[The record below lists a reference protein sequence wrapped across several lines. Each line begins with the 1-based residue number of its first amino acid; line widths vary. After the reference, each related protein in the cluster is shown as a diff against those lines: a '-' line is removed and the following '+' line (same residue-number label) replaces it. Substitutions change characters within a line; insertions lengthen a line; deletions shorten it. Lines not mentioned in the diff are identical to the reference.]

1 MKKLF
6 LILAVVAMSLGTAVA
21 QNEPA
26 ASAEAKPATEQ
37 KVEQEVEKYPLLTAE
52 DKAKAEEL
60 NKEIKAAGEEQEK
73 LDAAKAKVAEYTATF
88 KTTKNVK
95 KGKKT
100 VKQEVAD
107 EAKVAEFNALLEEL
121 ANTPEAPVG
130 DTQNLQNA
138 VQKQNPL
145 MKKFVEGGWEFMLPI
160 LLVLILGMAIA
171 IERILFLT
179 LSTINTKKFIKK
191 VETALNEGGIDAAKE
206 VCRNTRGPIASIYYQ
221 GLDRYHLGLDAV
233 EKSIVSYGS
242 VQTGKMEA
250 GLGWLSLFIAL
261 APSLGFMGTVIG
273 LVQAFDN
280 IAKQGDISPTI
291 VAGGMKV
298 ALLTTLFGLI
308 AAMVLQVLYNFV
320 IVKIDNMVN
329 EMEDASITLTDILT
343 AYEKK

>member
-6 LILAVVAMSLGTAVA
+6 LILAVVAMSIGTAVA
-21 QNEPA
+21 QNADANAQAQPEAVEAVETPA
-26 ASAEAKPATEQ
+26 
-37 KVEQEVEKYPLLTAE
+37 
-52 DKAKAEEL
+52 
-60 NKEIKAAGEEQEK
+60 
-73 LDAAKAKVAEYTATF
+73 
-88 KTTKNVK
+88 
-95 KGKKT
+95 
-100 VKQEVAD
+100 EVANPETAVD
-107 EAKVAEFNALLEEL
+107 GESLHYVLL
-121 ANTPEAPVG
+121 
-130 DTQNLQNA
+130 D
-138 VQKQNPL
+138 
-145 MKKFVEGGWEFMLPI
+145 KFIEGGWIYMLPI
-160 LLVLILGMAIA
+160 LLALVLGMAIA
-171 IERILFLT
+171 IERILYLS
-179 LSTINTKKFIKK
+179 LSTVNTKKFVAD
-191 VETALNEGGIDAAKE
+191 VEKALNEGGIEAAKE
-206 VCRNTRGPIASIYYQ
+206 LCRNTRGPIASIYYQ

-242 VQTGKMEA
+242 VQTGKMES

>member
-1 MKKLF
+1 M
-6 LILAVVAMSLGTAVA
+6 
-21 QNEPA
+21 
-26 ASAEAKPATEQ
+26 
-37 KVEQEVEKYPLLTAE
+37 
-52 DKAKAEEL
+52 
-60 NKEIKAAGEEQEK
+60 
-73 LDAAKAKVAEYTATF
+73 
-88 KTTKNVK
+88 
-95 KGKKT
+95 
-100 VKQEVAD
+100 
-107 EAKVAEFNALLEEL
+107 
-121 ANTPEAPVG
+121 
-130 DTQNLQNA
+130 
-138 VQKQNPL
+138 
-145 MKKFVEGGWEFMLPI
+145 
-160 LLVLILGMAIA
+160 
-171 IERILFLT
+171 
-179 LSTINTKKFIKK
+179 
-191 VETALNEGGIDAAKE
+191 NEGGIEAAKE
-206 VCRNTRGPIASIYYQ
+206 LCRNTRGPIASIYYQ

>member
-6 LILAVVAMSLGTAVA
+6 LILAVVAMSIGTAVA
-21 QNEPA
+21 QNADANAQAQPEAVEAVEAVETPA
-26 ASAEAKPATEQ
+26 
-37 KVEQEVEKYPLLTAE
+37 
-52 DKAKAEEL
+52 
-60 NKEIKAAGEEQEK
+60 
-73 LDAAKAKVAEYTATF
+73 
-88 KTTKNVK
+88 
-95 KGKKT
+95 
-100 VKQEVAD
+100 EVANPETAVD
-107 EAKVAEFNALLEEL
+107 GESLHYVLL
-121 ANTPEAPVG
+121 
-130 DTQNLQNA
+130 D
-138 VQKQNPL
+138 
-145 MKKFVEGGWEFMLPI
+145 KFIEGGWVYMLPI
-160 LLVLILGMAIA
+160 LLVLVLGMAIA
-171 IERILFLT
+171 IERILYLS
-179 LSTINTKKFIKK
+179 LSTVNTKKFIAD
-191 VETALNEGGIDAAKE
+191 VEKALNEGGIEAAKE
-206 VCRNTRGPIASIYYQ
+206 LCRNTRGPIASIYYQ

-242 VQTGKMEA
+242 VQTGKMES

-261 APSLGFMGTVIG
+261 APSLGFLGTVIG